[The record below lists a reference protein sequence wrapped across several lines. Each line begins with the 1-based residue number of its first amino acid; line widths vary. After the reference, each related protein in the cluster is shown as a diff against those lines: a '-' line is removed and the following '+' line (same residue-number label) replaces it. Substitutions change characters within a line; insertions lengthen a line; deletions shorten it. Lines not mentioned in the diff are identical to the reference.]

1 MNMKK
6 YDAVIIGFGKG
17 GKTLAGKLAG
27 QGKKVAMIEKD
38 AGMYGGTCIN
48 VGCIPSK
55 SLVRS
60 SGLAFNKK
68 EASPE
73 ERAAD
78 YEAAI
83 DEKRRLTAM
92 LREKNFRK
100 LDDLDNV
107 VVFNGTASFVSNT
120 VVEVKTALETFE
132 IEGEKIFI
140 NTGGTPVIPPIKGL
154 EGNPYVHTSATLMDL
169 REYPKRLVIV
179 GGGYIGLEFSSMY
192 SGFGTEV
199 TVLQDGEVLIPREDR
214 DVAEAIQG
222 VLESRG
228 VTFKLGSR
236 IWEIAQAD
244 GHALVKLTYKGEEE
258 ILEADAVL
266 IATGRKPNTEG
277 LHPERAGVE
286 LNQRGAVVVDDEL
299 KTTADNIWAMGDVH
313 GGLQFTYTSLDDFR
327 IIWSRMIGGSYGLSK
342 RKAVPYSVFISPSY
356 SRVGMS
362 ETEARKADIPVK
374 IAKLPAAAIPKAQ
387 VLKEPQGMLKAVIHE
402 ETGQILGAMLLCEE
416 SYEMINTIKLA
427 MDLGAPYQVLRDQI
441 YTHPTMSEAF
451 NDLFNM

>member
-107 VVFNGTASFVSNT
+107 DVFNGTASFVSNT

-244 GHALVKLTYKGEEE
+244 G
-258 ILEADAVL
+258 D
-266 IATGRKPNTEG
+266 RKS
-277 LHPERAGVE
+277 
-286 LNQRGAVVVDDEL
+286 VV
-299 KTTADNIWAMGDVH
+299 
-313 GGLQFTYTSLDDFR
+313 
-327 IIWSRMIGGSYGLSK
+327 
-342 RKAVPYSVFISPSY
+342 
-356 SRVGMS
+356 
-362 ETEARKADIPVK
+362 
-374 IAKLPAAAIPKAQ
+374 
-387 VLKEPQGMLKAVIHE
+387 
-402 ETGQILGAMLLCEE
+402 
-416 SYEMINTIKLA
+416 
-427 MDLGAPYQVLRDQI
+427 
-441 YTHPTMSEAF
+441 
-451 NDLFNM
+451 

>member
-1 MNMKK
+1 MKK

-68 EASPE
+68 DASLE

-83 DEKRRLTAM
+83 DEKRRLTSM
-92 LREKNFRK
+92 LREKNFKK
-100 LDDLDNV
+100 LDDLANV
-107 VVFNGTASFVSNT
+107 DVYNGTASFVSNT
-120 VVEVKTALETFE
+120 VVEIETSEETLE

-154 EGNPYVHTSATLMDL
+154 EGNPYVYTSAELMDL
-169 REYPKRLVIV
+169 REYPKQLVIV

-192 SGFGTEV
+192 SGFGTKV

-222 VLESRG
+222 VLENRG
-228 VTFKLGSR
+228 VTFKLGAQ
-236 IWEIAQAD
+236 IQEIVRAD
-244 GHALVKLTYKGEEE
+244 GHARIKLTFKGQEE

-277 LHPERAGVE
+277 LRPERAGVE
-286 LNQRGAVVVDDEL
+286 LNRRGAVVVDDEL

-327 IIWSRMIGGSYGLSK
+327 IIWSLMKGGSYALSK

-362 ETEARKADIPVK
+362 ETEAKKAGIPVK

-387 VLKEPQGMLKAVIHE
+387 VLKNPQGMLKAVIQE

-416 SYEMINTIKLA
+416 SYEMINTIKLV

-451 NDLFNM
+451 NDLFAV

>member
-1 MNMKK
+1 
-6 YDAVIIGFGKG
+6 
-17 GKTLAGKLAG
+17 
-27 QGKKVAMIEKD
+27 
-38 AGMYGGTCIN
+38 
-48 VGCIPSK
+48 
-55 SLVRS
+55 
-60 SGLAFNKK
+60 
-68 EASPE
+68 
-73 ERAAD
+73 
-78 YEAAI
+78 
-83 DEKRRLTAM
+83 
-92 LREKNFRK
+92 
-100 LDDLDNV
+100 
-107 VVFNGTASFVSNT
+107 
-120 VVEVKTALETFE
+120 
-132 IEGEKIFI
+132 
-140 NTGGTPVIPPIKGL
+140 
-154 EGNPYVHTSATLMDL
+154 
-169 REYPKRLVIV
+169 
-179 GGGYIGLEFSSMY
+179 MY

-313 GGLQFTYTSLDDFR
+313 GGLQFTYASLDDFR

-387 VLKEPQGMLKAVIHE
+387 VLKNPQGMLKAVIHE

>member
-107 VVFNGTASFVSNT
+107 DVFNGTASFVSNT

-327 IIWSRMIGGSYGLSK
+327 IIWSRMIGGS
-342 RKAVPYSVFISPSY
+342 
-356 SRVGMS
+356 
-362 ETEARKADIPVK
+362 
-374 IAKLPAAAIPKAQ
+374 
-387 VLKEPQGMLKAVIHE
+387 
-402 ETGQILGAMLLCEE
+402 
-416 SYEMINTIKLA
+416 
-427 MDLGAPYQVLRDQI
+427 
-441 YTHPTMSEAF
+441 
-451 NDLFNM
+451 

>member
-1 MNMKK
+1 
-6 YDAVIIGFGKG
+6 
-17 GKTLAGKLAG
+17 
-27 QGKKVAMIEKD
+27 
-38 AGMYGGTCIN
+38 MYGGTCIN

-68 EASPE
+68 DASPE

-78 YEAAI
+78 YGAAI
-83 DEKRRLTAM
+83 DEKRRLTSM
-92 LREKNFRK
+92 LREKNFKK
-100 LDDLDNV
+100 LDDLANV
-107 VVFNGTASFVSNT
+107 DVYNGTASFVSNT
-120 VVEVKTALETFE
+120 VVEIKTSEETLE

-140 NTGGTPVIPPIKGL
+140 NTGGTPVIPSIKGL
-154 EGNPYVHTSATLMDL
+154 EGNPYVYTSAGLMDL
-169 REYPKRLVIV
+169 REYPKQLVIV

-192 SGFGTEV
+192 SGFGTKV

-222 VLESRG
+222 VLENRG
-228 VTFKLGSR
+228 VTFKLGAQ
-236 IWEIAQAD
+236 IQEIVRAD
-244 GHALVKLTYKGEEE
+244 GHARIKLTFKGQEE

-277 LHPERAGVE
+277 LRPERAGVE
-286 LNQRGAVVVDDEL
+286 LNKRGAVVVDDEL

-327 IIWSRMIGGSYGLSK
+327 IIWSLMNGGSYALSK

-362 ETEARKADIPVK
+362 ETEAKKAGIPVK

-387 VLKEPQGMLKAVIHE
+387 VLKNPQGMLKAVIQE

-451 NDLFNM
+451 NDLFAI

>member
-83 DEKRRLTAM
+83 DEKRRLTTM

-107 VVFNGTASFVSNT
+107 DVFNGTASFVSNT

-214 DVAEAIQG
+214 DVAKAIQG

-244 GHALVKLTYKGEEE
+244 GHALVKLTYKGKEE

-286 LNQRGAVVVDDEL
+286 LNQRGAVVDDEL

-327 IIWSRMIGGSYGLSK
+327 IIWSNMNGGSYALSK

-362 ETEARKADIPVK
+362 ETEARKADIPVR

-387 VLKEPQGMLKAVIHE
+387 VLKNPQGMLKAVIHE

-451 NDLFNM
+451 NDLFGM